1 MAKKRRAKQVP
12 SLKKQQSKKLSKLAN
27 KLLEHYE
34 NVDALR
40 RVGEKSDNSNLVG
53 SLGSIFNTTDDVPKD
68 TYSNKIQ
75 DVLKKLRTLKNL
87 VILNISLTKDKKN
100 FNTDE
105 YQEDSKFI
113 SDIIFKVHASSEV
126 STIDLE
132 KMNNLYKKHKRI
144 KQLFD

>member
-27 KLLEHYE
+27 RLLEHYE

-113 SDIIFKVHASSEV
+113 SDIIFKVLSFL
-126 STIDLE
+126 STS
-132 KMNNLYKKHKRI
+132 
-144 KQLFD
+144 

>member
-113 SDIIFKVHASSEV
+113 SDIIFKVLSFL
-126 STIDLE
+126 STS
-132 KMNNLYKKHKRI
+132 
-144 KQLFD
+144 